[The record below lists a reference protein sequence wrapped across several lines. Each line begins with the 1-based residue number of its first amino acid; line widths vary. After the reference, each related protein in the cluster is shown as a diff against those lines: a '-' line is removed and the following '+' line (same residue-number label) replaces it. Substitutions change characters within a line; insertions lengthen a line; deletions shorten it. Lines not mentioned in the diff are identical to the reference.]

1 MTAIRITGM
10 ASGLPPNIVDQIM
23 EGEKI
28 PLKQMQASKTKEDD
42 KVKLVTDLETR
53 MQDINKNLT
62 ELVGTKGFADL
73 KLSSGDP
80 SIIDGVSDPTSGV
93 TGTWS
98 VEVLQLAQK
107 PGAISNGF
115 PDKDRAQLGTGY
127 LKFQTP
133 EGIKEVYINGKTNTL
148 EAVVSKI
155 NAANVGVRAQVIND
169 RKDREAP
176 YKLLVTGLATG
187 DDMQVDFPTVYL
199 LDGDQD
205 MYFDMSK
212 PAQNAKV
219 KLDGFEL
226 ELPENSSN
234 ELIPGVTVDL
244 KQSAPGRQVQLKVK
258 ENLEVISGKIKNF
271 VDAYNKVFSFIQE
284 QHKLQKGPDG
294 KERLGPMGGDGLLRT
309 IEAGLRRVVLNPQM
323 GTESNIRRINE
334 LGIEFNRNGTLNFNA
349 EKFNAKLSQDPKDV
363 AKFLRGDGIAVGFVP
378 TVKTQVKNTLD
389 GVFGPIPVRKRGLQ
403 TKIDQINKR
412 IESKE
417 RQLEKK
423 EDSLRQKFANLETQ
437 MSKLNQQGTAVQG
450 IAALGQK
457 QGQ

>member
-28 PLKQMQASKTKEDD
+28 PLKQMEASKTKEDD

-62 ELVGTKGFADL
+62 ELVGTRGFTDL

-80 SIIDGVSDPTSGV
+80 SIIDGVADPTSGV
-93 TGTWS
+93 TGTWAI
-98 VEVLQLAQK
+98 EVLQLAQK

-115 PDKDRAQLGTGY
+115 PDKDKTQFGTGY
-127 LKFQTP
+127 LKFKTP

-148 EAVVSKI
+148 EAVVAKI
-155 NAANVGVRAQVIND
+155 NSASVGVRAQVIND
-169 RKDREAP
+169 RKDRENP
-176 YKLLVTGLATG
+176 FKLLVTGLETG

-205 MYFDMSK
+205 MYFDSSN

-219 KLDGFEL
+219 KLDGFEV
-226 ELPENSSN
+226 ELPDNTST

-271 VDAYNKVFSFIQE
+271 VEAYNKVFTFIQD
-284 QHKLQKGPDG
+284 QHKLVKGPDG

-309 IEAGLRRVVLNPQM
+309 IEAGLRRVILNPQL
-323 GTESNIRRINE
+323 GTESTIKRINE
-334 LGIEFNRNGTLNFNA
+334 MGIEFSRNGTLNLNMD
-349 EKFNAKLSQDPKDV
+349 KFNSKLSQDPKDV
-363 AKFLRGDGIAVGFVP
+363 AKFLRGDGVAVGFVP
-378 TVKTQVKNTLD
+378 TVKTQVKNALD
-389 GVFGPIPVRKRGLQ
+389 GAYGPIPIRKRGLQ
-403 TKIDQINKR
+403 TKIDQLNKR

-437 MSKLNQQGTAVQG
+437 MSRLNQQGTAVAG

-457 QGQ
+457 QG